1 MRPERLELE
10 GFTAFRSRTEL
21 DLRGIDLFALAG
33 PTGSGKTSLLDAIC
47 FALYGSVPR
56 LDDLRLVAPVV
67 SAGRLEAKVRLDF
80 TIGGVSHTATRVV
93 RRDAKGRASTKEARL
108 ERGDDVLAGDAD
120 AVGREVERLLGLS
133 FGEFCRCVILPQGAF
148 ARFLHDKPKDRGDLL
163 VGLLGAQVYGVVRD
177 RAVERQRAAQAT
189 ASALAVTVA
198 GAPTADDLAAAEH
211 RLAQV
216 GAAAAEVAAAAPV
229 LAALAEQAA
238 EAGRRAGEATRRA
251 QLLRSLAV
259 PAGVAELAAAVAAA
273 AERAASAEADEERA
287 ASALASAEA
296 AVGSGGDRRRL
307 EVGVAAHDE
316 ATALAAARPRL
327 AEAVAAAE
335 AAAART
341 AAALERA
348 RARYEALRQ
357 AAAAFAVAD
366 GLQVG
371 QPCPVCRQDVVVLP
385 VHHEPADWR
394 AAGDEAARAE
404 KELSV
409 AAATAERAL
418 GRLAD
423 HDERAT
429 EAARRAE
436 AAGPRAALDAAL
448 LTLDRADRTFE
459 QARRDER
466 AARQRAREA
475 RDDLARSR
483 QVEERARRD
492 LDRARDLVAGL
503 GAPPLDRKDLAAD
516 WAALVGWA
524 VGRAPAE
531 EHEAAKATAARAQ
544 AEAARATEEERL
556 RRLLAAAGVSIAA
569 TPGTPGT
576 AGAAPRPVA
585 EVAAAALAG
594 AEAEAERIGAAVA
607 AADKAR
613 RQQAEADEAAQVA
626 GALATHLK
634 ADRFE
639 KWLLDEAMAELL
651 GGATTV
657 LHQLS
662 GGAYSLELDGKR
674 DFAVVDHRNAD
685 ERRPVR
691 TLSGGETFLAS
702 LALALAL
709 AERVA
714 LLSPGQVRLES
725 LFLDEGF
732 GTLDPETL
740 DTVGGAL
747 EQLGAGGRMVGVV
760 THVAELADRLPVR
773 FEVRRGPDGSTVHRV
788 DT

>member
-56 LDDLRLVAPVV
+56 LDDLRLVGPVI

-80 TIGGVSHTATRVV
+80 SIGGVAHTATRVV
-93 RRDAKGRASTKEARL
+93 RRDARGRASTKEARL

-133 FGEFCRCVILPQGAF
+133 FGEFCRCVVLPQGAF

-163 VGLLGAQVYGVVRD
+163 VGLLGAQVYGVVRE
-177 RAVERQRAAQAT
+177 RAVDRQRAAQA
-189 ASALAVTVA
+189 AADALAVTVA
-198 GAPTADDLAAAEH
+198 GAPTVDDLAAAEH
-211 RLAQV
+211 RLARV
-216 GAAAAEVAAAAPV
+216 GAAAREVAAAGPLLTS
-229 LAALAEQAA
+229 LADQAA

-251 QLLRSLAV
+251 QLLRSLTV

-273 AERAASAEADEERA
+273 AERAAAAEADEERA
-287 ASALASAEA
+287 GAALAAAEA
-296 AVGSGGDRRRL
+296 AVATAGERRRL
-307 EVGVAAHDE
+307 EAGVAAHDD
-316 ATALAAARPRL
+316 AVALAAARPQL
-327 AEAVAAAE
+327 VEAVGTAE
-335 AAAART
+335 AAAAE
-341 AAALERA
+341 AGAALDRA

-357 AAAAFAVAD
+357 AAAAFSVAT

-371 QPCPVCRQDVVVLP
+371 QPCPVCRQELVALP
-385 VHHEPADWR
+385 FHDEPADWR
-394 AAGDEAARAE
+394 GAGDEAARAE

-409 AAATAERAL
+409 TAAAAARAL

-423 HDERAT
+423 HDERA
-429 EAARRAE
+429 AE
-436 AAGPRAALDAAL
+436 AVRRVEQAGPRAALDAAL
-448 LTLDRADRTFE
+448 LSLDRVEHALV
-459 QARRDER
+459 QAQRDER
-466 AARQRAREA
+466 AARQRARDT

-483 QVEERARRD
+483 QAEERARRD

-503 GAPPLDRKDLAAD
+503 GAPPLDREDLAAD

-524 VGRAPAE
+524 ARRAPAE
-531 EHEAAKATAARAQ
+531 EREAAEATAAGAQ
-544 AEAARATEEERL
+544 AEGNRAAEEERL
-556 RRLLAAAGVSIAA
+556 RRLLAAADVGA
-569 TPGTPGT
+569 
-576 AGAAPRPVA
+576 AGAAGRPVA

-594 AEAEAERIGAAVA
+594 AEGEVERISAAVA

-613 RQQAEADEAAQVA
+613 RQQAEAGEAAQVA

-639 KWLLDEAMAELL
+639 KWLLDEAVAELL

-657 LHQLS
+657 LHELS
-662 GGAYSLELDGKR
+662 GGAYSLELDARR

-732 GTLDPETL
+732 GTLDPEAL

-747 EQLGAGGRMVGVV
+747 EQLGAGGRVVGVV

-773 FEVRRGPDGSTVHRV
+773 FEVRRGPDGSTVQRV